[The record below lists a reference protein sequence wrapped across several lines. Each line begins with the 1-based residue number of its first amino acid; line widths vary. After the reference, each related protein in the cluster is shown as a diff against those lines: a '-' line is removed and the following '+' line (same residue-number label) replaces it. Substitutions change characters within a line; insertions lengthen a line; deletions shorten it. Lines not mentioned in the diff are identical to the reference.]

1 MHKNKFPIT
10 MGPAAPTATT
20 PRFWNV
26 VRGDGDDAE
35 LTVYGEIVT
44 KRPKDWWTGE
54 PDDGLFTTPK
64 EFLEDLN
71 LIKNAKNVTV
81 RINSVGGD
89 LYTAIGISNRLK
101 ELTSNTVAIID
112 GVAASAA
119 TVIAMGCNTIQ
130 AYPGSL
136 FMVHE
141 AAVTLVGVYNHDA
154 LAKVNKGLEAANS
167 AAAETYESKTHLGI
181 DKIRNAMAKE
191 TWLTGREAADKGWID
206 EVLDGDDPEMSLSAD
221 KEMITVNGLRMS
233 AAGFSNLP
241 GSIPVAASA
250 AATTTQATPQEGTP
264 ANPSAAANNKKQA
277 KNKEDKHMTLEELKA
292 SNPELVAQIS
302 ADAANEARTQAITDE
317 RARLQ
322 AIQEIAAT
330 VGDPEM
336 VNEAMYGENACT
348 ASELALRA
356 MQKQAKLGTQH
367 IENQA
372 QDFQQSGAAGVAA
385 DPNAGNPEP
394 ESESDSKEL
403 SEEDAIKM
411 IAGTYTNENKEGK

>member
-1 MHKNKFPIT
+1 MHKNRTPIT
-10 MGPAAPTATT
+10 MGPAAVAATT

-26 VRGDGDDAE
+26 VQGDGDNAE

-71 LIKNAKNVTV
+71 LIKGAKNVTV

-101 ELTSNTVAIID
+101 ELTGNTVAIID

-119 TVIAMGCNTIQ
+119 TVIAMGCDTIQ

-191 TWLTGREAADKGWID
+191 TWLTGREAAEKGWID
-206 EVLDGDDPEMSLSAD
+206 EVLEGEDPEMSLSAD

-233 AAGFSNLP
+233 ASAFSNLP
-241 GSIPVAASA
+241 GSIPVAAQA
-250 AATTTQATPQEGTP
+250 AAQLNTATPTDDKP
-264 ANPSAAANNKKQA
+264 AKASAAANTTKTK
-277 KNKEDKHMTLEELKA
+277 KNKEDKHMTLEELKQA
-292 SNPELVAQIS
+292 EPELVAQIT
-302 ADAANEARTQAITDE
+302 ADAAAEAKNQAITDE

-330 VGDPEM
+330 VGDQEM

-367 IENQA
+367 IQNQA

-385 DPNAGNPEP
+385 DPNGGNPEP
-394 ESESDSKEL
+394 DLGDSKEL
-403 SEEDAIKM
+403 SEEDAVKM
-411 IAGTYTNENKEGK
+411 IAGTFNNDKEGK

>member
-1 MHKNKFPIT
+1 MHKHKLPIT
-10 MGPAAPTATT
+10 MGPAAQAATT

-26 VRGDGDDAE
+26 VQGDGDDAE

-71 LIKNAKNVTV
+71 LIKGAKNITV

-101 ELTSNTVAIID
+101 ELAGNTTAIID

-119 TVIAMGCNTIQ
+119 TVIAMGCDTIQ

-206 EVLDGDDPEMSLSAD
+206 EVLEGDDPEMSLSAD

-233 AAGFSNLP
+233 ASAFSNLP
-241 GSIPVAASA
+241 GTIPVNAAPA
-250 AATTTQATPQEGTP
+250 AQATMATP
-264 ANPSAAANNKKQA
+264 SDVKPAKTSAAANNQKTK
-277 KNKEDKHMTLEELKA
+277 KNKEDKHMTLEELKQA
-292 SNPELVAQIS
+292 EPELVAQIS
-302 ADAANEARTQAITDE
+302 ADAAAEAKNQAITDE

-330 VGDPEM
+330 VGDQEM

-356 MQKQAKLGTQH
+356 MKKQAQLGAQH

-372 QDFQQSGAAGVAA
+372 KDFQQSGAAGVAA
-385 DPNAGNPEP
+385 DPNGGNPEP
-394 ESESDSKEL
+394 ELEGDSKEL
-403 SEEDAIKM
+403 SAEDAVKM
-411 IAGTYTNENKEGK
+411 IAGTYDKEGK